1 MVIPVSFSILFKIM
15 PWLSCFQYCN
25 PCKTVASSVSRGED
39 IELGVNVS
47 SRQPANAPINIINMP
62 TGIPT
67 GAPQTGQSFRP
78 CQANRAEMTDQ
89 EALQQQAALL
99 MKR

>member
-1 MVIPVSFSILFKIM
+1 M
-15 PWLSCFQYCN
+15 PWLSCFQYFY
-25 PCKTVASSVSRGED
+25 PCKTVAFSVSRGED

-47 SRQPANAPINIINMP
+47 SRQPANAPINIINMT

-67 GAPQTGQSFRP
+67 GAPQTDQSLRP
-78 CQANRAEMTDQ
+78 CLVRTGVTDQ
-89 EALQQQAALL
+89 ETLQQQGALL